1 MQPPDPHFTQQWRTP
16 ISGRAPLGQTSSAAR
31 GRWPVPVQFPEGM
44 RLLDRLRYAIRARQ
58 YSYKTELAYVY
69 WAREFIRFNNRA
81 HPADMGGNEV
91 RRFVDNLAVQK
102 HCAAATFRQ
111 AMSALVFLY
120 SQVVGKELPWI
131 EGLVTPKRPAR
142 TPVVLSSDEVAR
154 LLAQMEG
161 TLRLMAELMYGTGMR
176 LNECLSLRVKDL
188 DLDLD
193 LERREVIARQ
203 AKGKKGSSRV
213 SANSV
218 DRAFESTFAAHPGTL
233 DLRSRAEVAGR
244 LHARC
249 LGSQVSQCQSR
260 VVLVLG
266 LSVAQTCRRSAF
278 ASASATSPAR
288 ASVFTRFEK
297 GKSAG

>member
-1 MQPPDPHFTQQWRTP
+1 MQPSQNNLTQLWRTP
-16 ISGRAPLGQTSSAAR
+16 IAGRAPLGQSGGTAR

-131 EGLVTPKRPAR
+131 DGLVTPKRPAR

-188 DLDLD
+188 DL
-193 LERREVIARQ
+193 ERREVIVR
-203 AKGKKGSSRV
+203 
-213 SANSV
+213 
-218 DRAFESTFAAHPGTL
+218 
-233 DLRSRAEVAGR
+233 
-244 LHARC
+244 
-249 LGSQVSQCQSR
+249 
-260 VVLVLG
+260 
-266 LSVAQTCRRSAF
+266 
-278 ASASATSPAR
+278 
-288 ASVFTRFEK
+288 
-297 GKSAG
+297 